1 MRRLEGAGLEVQ
13 RALQK
18 AMHMSY
24 MALEVCDDANK
35 ADWCVHTCRR
45 YKLRLNQE
53 AEWVKGIYMDLTPRT
68 KREARTWLV
77 GAHNDLEH
85 ARDHIGTRQNLRVK
99 FQ

>member
-1 MRRLEGAGLEVQ
+1 MQ

-24 MALEVCDDANK
+24 MALEVWDDANK
-35 ADWCVHTCRR
+35 ADWCVHTYRR
-45 YKLRLNQE
+45 YKWRLNQE
-53 AEWVKGIYMDLTPRT
+53 DEWLKGVYTESEVVDLTPRT

-77 GAHNDLEH
+77 GAHNDLER